1 MVSKNYCGIARQ
13 YMEGVLSGV
22 IVACEWVKLACQ
34 RQKEDLERFA
44 ASGLYIFN
52 EAKGNEVCRFI
63 ELLTHTKGALAGKRI
78 VLEPW
83 QIFILTTSFGWRRRA
98 DGGRRFKCQ
107 GETANPVC
115 QVVWA
120 SIVLLPI
127 KNLVQRSTVSRQ
139 RVIRRR
145 SSSVTR
151 SRWPNKTSRC
161 ANASVWKFW
170 PMPFMYHRQ
179 TLLFKPRVRKDQR
192 WTA

>member
-1 MVSKNYCGIARQ
+1 MQSYLFRFRQSYLLAKGSSVLRQ

-98 DGGRRFKCQ
+98 DGGRRF
-107 GETANPVC
+107 
-115 QVVWA
+115 
-120 SIVLLPI
+120 
-127 KNLVQRSTVSRQ
+127 R
-139 RVIRRR
+139 RVYIEVPRGNGK
-145 SSSVTR
+145 SSLSSGVGLY
-151 SRWPNKTSRC
+151 C
-161 ANASVWKFW
+161 L
-170 PMPFMYHRQ
+170 PFMYHRQ

>member
-98 DGGRRFKCQ
+98 DGGRRFRRVYIEVPRGNGKSSLSSGVGLYC
-107 GETANPVC
+107 
-115 QVVWA
+115 
-120 SIVLLPI
+120 
-127 KNLVQRSTVSRQ
+127 LVADKEPGAEVYSFAT
-139 RVIRRR
+139 
-145 SSSVTR
+145 TR

>member
-98 DGGRRFKCQ
+98 DGGRRFRRVYIEVPRGNGKSSLSS
-107 GETANPVC
+107 GDRKS
-115 QVVWA
+115 VV
-120 SIVLLPI
+120 
-127 KNLVQRSTVSRQ
+127 
-139 RVIRRR
+139 
-145 SSSVTR
+145 
-151 SRWPNKTSRC
+151 
-161 ANASVWKFW
+161 
-170 PMPFMYHRQ
+170 
-179 TLLFKPRVRKDQR
+179 
-192 WTA
+192 